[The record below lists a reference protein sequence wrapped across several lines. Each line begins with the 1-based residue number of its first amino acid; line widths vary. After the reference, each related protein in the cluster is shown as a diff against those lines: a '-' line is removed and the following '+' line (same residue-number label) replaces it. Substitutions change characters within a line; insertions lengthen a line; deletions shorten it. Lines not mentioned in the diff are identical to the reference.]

1 MEGITRYQKIAED
14 EITTSNKTKEEYL
27 HKKDRIPSCSSSTS
41 SCDALNVENPDDAY
55 HEDGLPD
62 LILDH
67 QLGSHLT
74 LNDNP
79 VLNIKVD
86 EASINELMS
95 RSKLSRLQRSRHLRS
110 IQNMKKEGTHCS
122 SSMSLEK
129 GRKHGSSSSED
140 WYSTSEGCDSSVI
153 DLILSMTG
161 GRRSISDSDVH
172 SGDKKILSENN
183 ESRGT
188 GMNMAEDESL
198 VDLGDDELVACAA
211 ERREHGYRVTFTDN
225 TKVYVAPK
233 PNSNYDFL
241 LGKDTMYRSYLSLM
255 PDGEEE
261 EAKNQLLEERR
272 AILEQFAKL
281 SGREQELQRRS
292 WADELSTCLDEI
304 LTIRGGCANVKQNE
318 DDFEKI

>member
-1 MEGITRYQKIAED
+1 MMEGLTRYQKIAEN
-14 EITTSNKTKEEYL
+14 EISTARQVKENVLAKERL
-27 HKKDRIPSCSSSTS
+27 TSCSSNS
-41 SCDALNVENPDDAY
+41 SCETLNIENPDDAY

-86 EASINELMS
+86 EEGIHELIA
-95 RSKLSRLQRSRHLRS
+95 RSKLSKLRHRKHVRS
-110 IQNMKKEGTHCS
+110 IQSIKKDEHSTS
-122 SSMSLEK
+122 SLSLDK
-129 GRKHGSSSSED
+129 GRRHGSSSSDD

-172 SGDKKILSENN
+172 SGDKKMVSPTN
-183 ESRGT
+183 ES
-188 GMNMAEDESL
+188 NEKEAEDAIEDESL
-198 VDLGDDELVACAA
+198 VDLGEDELVACAA
-211 ERREHGYRVTFTDN
+211 ERREHGFRVTFTDN
-225 TKVYVAPK
+225 SKVYVAPK

-241 LGKDTMYRSYLSLM
+241 LGKETMYRSYLSLM

-292 WADELSTCLDEI
+292 WADELSTTLDEVI
-304 LTIRGGCANVKQNE
+304 VL
-318 DDFEKI
+318 